1 MRNIHFQDIFW
12 TNCCILQAPTNTDEP
27 RTWSHLFLHV
37 FINLGDIKI
46 FQFQTGKCYTNSNR
60 QLDQR
65 IPTEAWNKHAKP
77 EIETV
82 INLCS
87 DSFDWVQTGKD
98 LGLGLQAHCK
108 NRSKYMKPC
117 HAIVIKE
124 EKLETASLQQAL
136 SSPSHSIPK
145 CSWRSDFY
153 LCLSQLCDQSIH
165 LSSSALSPTWMNKYT
180 RSKMTARFPD
190 ESHEIVPAGGRQG
203 GVVCLSV
210 YWGTVH

>member
-1 MRNIHFQDIFW
+1 MIFKSLLLFFLLKFGFRALSW
-12 TNCCILQAPTNTDEP
+12 RLSITL
-27 RTWSHLFLHV
+27 RHLRQLLRRGV
-37 FINLGDIKI
+37 AWQSKSGRFIKY
-46 FQFQTGKCYTNSNR
+46 YTNSNR

-65 IPTEAWNKHAKP
+65 IHTEAWSKHAQP

-108 NRSKYMKPC
+108 NRCRLSKYMKQC

-180 RSKMTARFPD
+180 QSKMTARFPD